1 MTDVSIRPAAA
12 DDARA
17 IQRVARDS
25 WQAAY
30 DTVLEANR
38 IDETIDEWCDPERL
52 VVDDIEQPER
62 PVSVATIDNEV
73 VGFVEAVP
81 DENGD
86 ELAHLYRIYVAPGQW
101 GRGIG
106 GSLLDHVEAV
116 LDERRFHDCA
126 CRCWLRTMS
135 AWCSTNR
142 TGSAELRRLTT
153 TTSVSSSTSTRSGC
167 NTATARN
174 LP

>member
-12 DDARA
+12 DGARA

-106 GSLLDHVEAV
+106 GSLLDRVEAV
-116 LDERRFHDCA
+116 LDERGFSR
-126 CRCWLRTMS
+126 LRLS
-135 AWCSTNR
+135 VLARNDVGVNFYESS
-142 TGSAELRRLTT
+142 GFRR
-153 TTSVSSSTSTRSGC
+153 
-167 NTATARN
+167 TATTHDEHFGVQQYEYEKR
-174 LP
+174 L